1 MSPERF
7 QMKALQFCNA
17 AWHIPCGCRSAP
29 GARFAQIA
37 GWGRLPQDHRM
48 TRNVPNADWH
58 PASWQSKPASQQP
71 NYPDA
76 AALEHVVADLSRLP
90 PIVTSWEVDSLGDE
104 IARAQRGEAFILQG
118 GDCAETFDE
127 CTSENIVAKLK
138 ILLQMSLVIL
148 YGLKKPV
155 IRVGRM
161 AGQYAKPRSADIE
174 TRDGTSLPSFR
185 GDLVNRSPFTAED
198 RVPDPQLILRGYE
211 RAALTLNFVRSL
223 IDGGFAD
230 LHHPEYWDLNWVG
243 HSPTADEYHAI
254 VASISDSLDF
264 LETISGQP
272 VHKTRRADIYAA
284 HEGLHLLYEQAQTRF
299 LDRRSRWYNL
309 STHFP
314 WIGMRTAEID
324 GAHVEYFR
332 GISNPIGVKV
342 GPGMTRQWL
351 QDLVAALNPTNKPGR
366 LTLIHRFGAK
376 EIEEHLPDLITA
388 VKETGSPVL
397 WVCDPMHGNT
407 ESTSDGV
414 KTRRFDN
421 IVAEMASAFRV
432 HESMG
437 THLGGVHLEL
447 TGENVTECTG
457 GARGLTD
464 GDLAR
469 AYKSTVDPRLN
480 YEQAMEVAMRIAG
493 LHK

>member
-1 MSPERF
+1 VSRTID
-7 QMKALQFCNA
+7 KAN
-17 AWHIPCGCRSAP
+17 
-29 GARFAQIA
+29 
-37 GWGRLPQDHRM
+37 
-48 TRNVPNADWH
+48 WH
-58 PASWQSKPASQQP
+58 PASWQSRPAAQQAR
-71 NYPDA
+71 YPDQA
-76 AALEHVVADLSRLP
+76 ELDRAVADLSRLP
-90 PIVTSWEVDSLGDE
+90 PIVTSWEVDALKDLV
-104 IARAQRGEAFILQG
+104 AKAQRGEAFVLQG

-138 ILLQMSLVIL
+138 ILLQMSLVML

-155 IRVGRM
+155 VRVGRM
-161 AGQYAKPRSADIE
+161 AGQYAKPRSADTE

-198 RVPDPQLILRGYE
+198 RLPDPQMILRGYE

-223 IDGGFAD
+223 VDGGFAD
-230 LHHPEYWDLNWVG
+230 LHHPEYWDVDWVG
-243 HSPTADEYHAI
+243 HSAMADEYHDI
-254 VASISDSLDF
+254 VKSISSSIDF
-264 LETISGQP
+264 LETFSGKEVYRSQ
-272 VHKTRRADIYAA
+272 RADIYAA
-284 HEGLHLLYEQAQTRF
+284 HEGLHLLYEQSQTRF
-299 LDRRSRWYNL
+299 LDRRERWYNL
-309 STHFP
+309 TTHFP

-324 GAHVEYFR
+324 GAHIEYFR
-332 GISNPIGVKV
+332 GIANPMGVKI
-342 GPGMTRQWL
+342 GPGMTAEWL
-351 QDLVAALNPTNKPGR
+351 QKLVAVLNPNNEPGR

-376 EIEEHLPDLITA
+376 GIEESLPPLITA

-407 ESTSDGV
+407 ESTADGI
-414 KTRRFDN
+414 KTRRFGSILSELD
-421 IVAEMASAFRV
+421 SAFRV

-437 THLGGVHLEL
+437 SYLGGVHLEL

-493 LHK
+493 LHQSS